1 MTRSRLRNNFLR
13 DKTTES
19 KTAYNKQRN
28 YCVNLVRNEKKNY
41 YGNIDITKIT
51 DNKKF
56 WKTIKPLFSN
66 KTNNSDKITLI
77 KNNDIISENTDV
89 AENLQ

>member
-1 MTRSRLRNNFLR
+1 MTSSRLRNNFLR
-13 DKTTES
+13 GKTTES

-28 YCVNLVRNEKKNY
+28 YYVNLVCNEKKNY

-51 DNKKF
+51 DNKKL
-56 WKTIKPLFSN
+56 WKIIHPLFSS

-77 KNNDIISENTDV
+77 KHNNIISENIDV
-89 AENLQ
+89 Q